1 MQATKGLDGAAGL
14 AGLAGFGV
22 FLRKE
27 LREAARSNRLLVV
40 AAVFV
45 VLGIISP
52 LTAKYTPEL
61 LKAIGTGQPG
71 VTITFPTPTVADAIA
86 QYLKNVAGTGIFVAI
101 LLPMGMVAR
110 EKERGTAAF
119 VLTKPISR
127 AAFLGAKLVAL
138 LALLGVGVLLAAVVT
153 YIYTA
158 ILFEPISFGGFLGC
172 SALVLLSLI
181 VYGLLTFLGSTL
193 VRSQLAAVGIGLAAW
208 VLISLVGIIPRAA
221 QFTPAGLLE
230 PASALALGTA
240 PDHLLLSVLA
250 NIAICVALA
259 LVAWLA
265 FRRQELTGATE

>member
-1 MQATKGLDGAAGL
+1 ME
-14 AGLAGFGV
+14 GFSV

-27 LREAARSNRLLVV
+27 LREAVRSNRLLVV
-40 AAVFV
+40 AAVFL

-61 LKAIGTGQPG
+61 LKAIGTGQSG

-86 QYLKNVAGTGIFVAI
+86 QYLKNVAGTGIFIAI

-138 LALLGVGVLLAAVVT
+138 LALLGVGVLLAAIVT

-158 ILFEPISFGGFLGC
+158 ILFEPMAVGGFIGC
-172 SALVLLSLI
+172 TILILLSLVI
-181 VYGLLTFLGSTL
+181 YGLLTFLGSTL

-208 VLISLVGIIPRAA
+208 VLISLVGISPRAA

-230 PASALALGTA
+230 PASALARGIT
-240 PDHLLLSVLA
+240 PDHLLLSVIA
-250 NIAICVALA
+250 NIVLGVAVVAI
-259 LVAWLA
+259 AWLA
-265 FRRQELTGATE
+265 FRRQELTGAVE